1 MSATQQKS
9 ILQSITLDVFK
20 HILSFSSAPM
30 ISTFS
35 TTCKEAHF
43 IVRKFYLDTV
53 HHIAIDVNGCYQI
66 QSISFDEKERKP
78 KDLIKMICTNG
89 NNKSIQYL
97 LANTLK
103 INTWAKFVPKYYRL
117 HQLHKIKG
125 YWKLLNHNNDPIIT
139 DLNAI
144 KSLVMHKQ
152 IAPTLLKYDS
162 HKHNENPFH
171 NKITVSIK
179 NNTYDILFWNGASPN
194 QYNTFQIYD
203 HQKGK
208 NHYYMNFRSDML
220 DLKWMW
226 YDNDSSLFREYSLG
240 ETVKQQIECSFQA
253 NLLYNFP
260 MEFQKDNIFNDVN
273 LNALKK
279 ELIREYGHQNKLFA
293 LRCGFDEIYD
303 INRSIINVQQ
313 LTVSING
320 CYGFSRTIERKH
332 NNKTDFCK
340 YNQNNFN
347 LRMKPLELVDIKEE
361 KSVF

>member
-1 MSATQQKS
+1 MQICLSDIS
-9 ILQSITLDVFK
+9 LDVFK
-20 HILSFSSAPM
+20 HMLWLFDPKSFAAFA
-30 ISTFS
+30 I
-35 TTCKEAHF
+35 TCKDNYL
-43 IVRKFYLDTV
+43 ITRKFNLDTI
-53 HHIAIDVNGCYQI
+53 HHIASISRDGCYQI
-66 QSISFDEKERKP
+66 QFISYQEKSLQI
-78 KDLIKMICTNG
+78 KDLLKMTCYHPNDT
-89 NNKSIQYL
+89 NKSIQYL
-97 LANTLK
+97 LQNPINT
-103 INTWAKFVPKYYRL
+103 NSFTWAKFVSKNYR
-117 HQLHKIKG
+117 QYGANETKG
-125 YWKLLNHNNDPIIT
+125 YWKLLNTNKDKIIT

>member
-208 NHYYMNFRSDML
+208 NYYYMNFRSDMTNI
-220 DLKWMW
+220 KWMW
-226 YDNDSSLFREYSLG
+226 YDNDISEFREYECG
-240 ETVKQQIECSFQA
+240 ELAKAQIECTFQA
-253 NLLYNFP
+253 NLLHNFP
-260 MEFQKDNIFNDVN
+260 IEFQQENIFNNVN
-273 LNALKK
+273 LTILKK
-279 ELIREYGHQNKLFA
+279 ELIKQYGESKKHNSKLFS
-293 LRCGFDEIYD
+293 LRCGFNDSDEPH
-303 INRSIINVQQ
+303 RMVQSVCQ
-313 LTVSING
+313 ST
-320 CYGFSRTIERKH
+320 FSMADCTCFARTIERIDMDNPL
-332 NNKTDFCK
+332 NNDFNNIGK
-340 YNQNNFN
+340 NNFN
-347 LRMKPLELVDIKEE
+347 LRMHPNIK
-361 KSVF
+361 S